1 MQNPKTSPASPAR
14 TWGVDR
20 MKGPSSQWS
29 SSQKAT
35 IAASHKAP
43 VHEFVR
49 FGIFELDLR
58 SSELRRKGVKVK
70 LQQQPFEILR
80 LLVAHPGQ
88 FVSRESIQKTL
99 WPDNYF
105 VDFEGSINTAMMKLR
120 RALREDA
127 NSPTYI
133 ETVARNGYRWIAPII
148 GDAPA
153 QSNGIRAIAILPL
166 QDLSGIPDS
175 EYFVDGLTDALIT
188 EMAQRSELHVVSR
201 MTTVRYKHSQQSMQ
215 QIAKELNV
223 QAVVEGSILR
233 SGDRIR
239 VSARLL
245 DAIEDRHLW
254 AQTYDRNLQDILI
267 LQQDVVTAIVASAAL
282 ALKQDVVSSAPRQIN
297 PKAYESFLKGN
308 FLFSMRAIT
317 SLSKAIEWYENTV
330 ALEPAWAPPFAM
342 IAECNRILDMFR
354 HASSADIVAHATS
367 LTERA
372 LRLDPENPQAH
383 ATMGAVLAMHEWRW
397 QEGEQ
402 RIQSALRANP
412 QSSQIEFLYSI
423 VLLFQSKY
431 DEALRHID
439 CALSID
445 PSSLF
450 LRSQRAQILLFARRF
465 EECIQES
472 EDLLE
477 QNPDFAMGLMNYGGA
492 LVDSGKPAEA
502 ILALERAFAKTP
514 LPTALMVITKAH
526 CDLGQ
531 LDAARAGL
539 NRLHQMHRDG
549 RCSPTVLAVGHLSL
563 GEVDSAFEWLE
574 VAGAERDSYL
584 SLLIQLPLVDQI
596 RQDARFLR
604 LRITSAQ

>member
-1 MQNPKTSPASPAR
+1 
-14 TWGVDR
+14 
-20 MKGPSSQWS
+20 
-29 SSQKAT
+29 
-35 IAASHKAP
+35 
-43 VHEFVR
+43 
-49 FGIFELDLR
+49 
-58 SSELRRKGVKVK
+58 
-70 LQQQPFEILR
+70 
-80 LLVAHPGQ
+80 
-88 FVSRESIQKTL
+88 
-99 WPDNYF
+99 
-105 VDFEGSINTAMMKLR
+105 
-120 RALREDA
+120 
-127 NSPTYI
+127 
-133 ETVARNGYRWIAPII
+133 
-148 GDAPA
+148 
-153 QSNGIRAIAILPL
+153 
-166 QDLSGIPDS
+166 
-175 EYFVDGLTDALIT
+175 
-188 EMAQRSELHVVSR
+188 
-201 MTTVRYKHSQQSMQ
+201 MQ

-267 LQQDVVTAIVASAAL
+267 LQQDVVTAIVTSAAL

-308 FLFSMRAIT
+308 FLFSLRAIT
-317 SLSKAIEWYENTV
+317 SLSKAIESYENAV

-354 HASSADIVAHATS
+354 HASSADIVAHATT

-397 QEGEQ
+397 KEGEQ

-531 LDAARAGL
+531 LDAARAAL

-549 RCSPTVLAVGHLSL
+549 RCSPTVLAVGHLSV
-563 GEVDSAFEWLE
+563 GEVDPAFEW
-574 VAGAERDSYL
+574 R
-584 SLLIQLPLVDQI
+584 
-596 RQDARFLR
+596 ARSETAICR
-604 LRITSAQ
+604 S